1 MQPPKTITIKS
12 DKNILTLH
20 EVLSPAKKTELFIYK
35 YTKSETKK
43 GQFLGLTEKELE
55 TLIKNNPQ

>member
-12 DKNILTLH
+12 DMNELTLH
-20 EVLSPAKKTELFIYK
+20 EVLTHAKKTELFIYK

-43 GQFLGLTEKELE
+43 GQFLGLTELEL
-55 TLIKNNPQ
+55 TKLIKANE

>member
-1 MQPPKTITIKS
+1 MHPPKTITIKS
-12 DKNILTLH
+12 DGNVLSLH

-43 GQFLGLTEKELE
+43 GQFLGLTESEL
-55 TLIKNNPQ
+55 TKLIKANE

>member
-12 DKNILTLH
+12 DGNILSLH
-20 EVLSPAKKTELFIYK
+20 EVLTPAKKTELYIYK

-43 GQFLGLTEKELE
+43 GQLLGLTELELNK
-55 TLIKNNPQ
+55 LIKENE